1 MDSHPTLATIAT
13 ADTDQEINLLVT
25 AFKEKLKIKDVAKQ
39 KERDKR
45 RGDRKKRIE
54 KGEEDVTTDTEDE
67 FDGESE
73 EIVVELK

>member
-13 ADTDQEINLLVT
+13 ADTDQEINSLVT

-39 KERDKR
+39 KEQDKR
-45 RGDRKKRIE
+45 RADRKQRIE
-54 KGEEDVTTDTEDE
+54 KGEEDVTSDTEDE